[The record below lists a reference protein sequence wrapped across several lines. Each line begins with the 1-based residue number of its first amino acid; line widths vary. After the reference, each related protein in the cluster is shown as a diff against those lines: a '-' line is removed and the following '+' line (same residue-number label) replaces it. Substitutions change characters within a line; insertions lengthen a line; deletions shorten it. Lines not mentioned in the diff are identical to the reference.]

1 MVTVKNNNIVM
12 TRGDSLNLK
21 VAIIKRKS
29 VSGAGPS
36 DRPTPIPSGK
46 EIIEPGSTDLENC
59 EVKFAMSRFFPGQ
72 VKYKLLLTKDIPT
85 STLGLILDPKDTKDI
100 PLGIYNYDV
109 KLKTPKPISEQE
121 DSEDLWYIDTFI
133 SGTIQLIGECEGE
146 EGVVNDYIH
155 EDGVNGNI

>member
-85 STLGLILDPKDTKDI
+85 STLGLVLNPEDTKDI
-100 PLGIYNYDV
+100 PLGIYNYDI
-109 KLKTPKPISEQE
+109 KLITPQGSEPE
-121 DSEDLWYIDTFI
+121 KIDTFI